1 MERGHPVL
9 HRFRSRA
16 FGTISVGCKVKGIA
30 RAFALWTGLCYKG
43 LVKILW
49 RTAAILVVIWI
60 VAAVA
65 ILISRSASP
74 SPQKLQAYV
83 ESHPIAGLG
92 AAERKI
98 ILETT
103 ASQLNRLNFEQRR
116 ELRESGAVRSFFEN
130 LTAEERRTFL
140 EMTLPEGFR
149 QMMSALNKMA
159 PEKRQR
165 LVQRA
170 LDDIRKNTP
179 RSAERINEEDVKKI
193 VSQGVSS
200 FYEEANADVKLDF
213 APVLEELQK
222 NLQGQR

>member
-1 MERGHPVL
+1 MV
-9 HRFRSRA
+9 A
-16 FGTISVGCKVKGIA
+16 V
-30 RAFALWTGLCYKG
+30 FALWTGLCYKG
-43 LVKILW
+43 LVKFFW
-49 RTAAILVVIWI
+49 RTAAILAVIWI

-83 ESHPIAGLG
+83 ESHSIAGLDD
-92 AAERKI
+92 AERKK

-116 ELRESGAVRSFFEN
+116 ELRESGSVRSFFEN
-130 LTAEERRTFL
+130 LTAEERRKFL

-179 RSAERINEEDVKKI
+179 RAAERINEEDVKKI
-193 VSQGVSS
+193 LSQGVSS

-222 NLQGQR
+222 NLQSHR